1 MSYQSYFDY
10 NLSCEYYDSGIQVN
24 LFVERNYNYFL
35 TKILIPILLIL
46 IISWSVFW
54 IRPNLIEPR
63 LTVGIVCLLSLI
75 AYNFVVD
82 DDLPRLSY
90 LTVMDLM
97 ILLSYFFS
105 TLPTLLTIKNHVQSE
120 EIALKIDRVARYL
133 IPLLYIISIFIIN
146 GKIISTSKNTIS
158 AFKFMD

>member
-1 MSYQSYFDY
+1 M
-10 NLSCEYYDSGIQVN
+10 
-24 LFVERNYNYFL
+24 
-35 TKILIPILLIL
+35 
-46 IISWSVFW
+46 FW

-82 DDLPRLSY
+82 DDLLSFY

-105 TLPTLLTIKNHVQSE
+105 TLPTLLTIVNHVQSE

-133 IPLLYIISIFIIN
+133 IPLYIISIFIIN